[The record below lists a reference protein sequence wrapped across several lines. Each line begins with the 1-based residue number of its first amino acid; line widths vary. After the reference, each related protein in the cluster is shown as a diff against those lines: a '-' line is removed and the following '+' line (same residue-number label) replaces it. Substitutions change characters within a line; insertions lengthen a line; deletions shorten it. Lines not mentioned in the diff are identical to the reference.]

1 MEYGDENVQAVLFI
15 AIDFQTS
22 AASLR
27 FLENGIRYLQ
37 SNFENCATSDGK
49 ICDGDHDRGNS
60 VQDIRSEK
68 KLPL

>member
-1 MEYGDENVQAVLFI
+1 MEYGDEIVQAVLFI

-37 SNFENCATSDGK
+37 SNFEELAPQLTEKSVMEIMTEGVRWK
-49 ICDGDHDRGNS
+49 I
-60 VQDIRSEK
+60 
-68 KLPL
+68 

>member
-1 MEYGDENVQAVLFI
+1 M

-37 SNFENCATSDGK
+37 SNFEELAPHLTEKSVMEIMTEGIRCK
-49 ICDGDHDRGNS
+49 I
-60 VQDIRSEK
+60 
-68 KLPL
+68 